1 MHHTFFIFKF
11 SLAFINS
18 ALTNF
23 IIIPFNTQSYSP
35 YLIFAYYIS
44 IYTKYFKNPCDNIK
58 SDKNALF
65 SHKRQK
71 YPSKSPANTCLSHK
85 QPLATHQIPSFST
98 IPENWIPV
106 ISLYIISYSSTILF
120 LFLYNNVYE
129 LVIILNSFSQ
139 NNK

>member
-71 YPSKSPANTCLSHK
+71 ISIK
-85 QPLATHQIPSFST
+85 IPC
-98 IPENWIPV
+98 EPV